1 MEILDLSNVGSDVP
15 SYVRDKM
22 EPGLDQP
29 LTQILLNPNA
39 NYSWYLAKG
48 GLHRYNIAY
57 NEYEGGL
64 YLGSKDNPYLCFIQP
79 KDDKVATLIVHPDCR
94 LVCQFAF
101 HQHPNL
107 TNLSIAAEDKLNIAH
122 DAFSQCPKLQSV
134 SFNCKGHVFL
144 RYSVFQNCPNL
155 EHVRFDEV
163 AQYEFSG
170 HLFASCPKL
179 TRFEFPKGIAQDY
192 VQNRAYD
199 VFQGTPIERLYL
211 PKSLSVVENWF
222 EPTTKV
228 YCELDPKR
236 VASSYHEEEEFE
248 PYHDYYHPGG
258 THTLHISDYGG
269 ANFFGPMT
277 RSEYEKLFPES

>member
-1 MEILDLSNVGSDVP
+1 MTFSLILIVIVCDVMEILDLSNVGSDVP
-15 SYVRDKM
+15 SYVRNKM
-22 EPGLDQP
+22 ESGLDQP

-39 NYSWYLAKG
+39 NYSWYLVKG
-48 GLHRYNIAY
+48 ELRRYNIAY

-64 YLGSKDNPYLCFIQP
+64 YLGSKDNPYLCLIQP
-79 KDDKVATLIVHPDCR
+79 KDDKVTTLIVHPDCR

-107 TNLSIAAEDKLNIAH
+107 TDLSIAAEDELNIAH
-122 DAFSQCPKLQSV
+122 DAFSQCPKLQSI

-155 EHVRFDEV
+155 ENVTFDEM

-199 VFQGTPIERLYL
+199 VFHLIVKPELFDQRAARHSHDQAEDHVCNRDFPAEYARQEHDAAQIHHRRGDQER
-211 PKSLSVVENWF
+211 EGHAQ
-222 EPTTKV
+222 
-228 YCELDPKR
+228 R
-236 VASSYHEEEEFE
+236 
-248 PYHDYYHPGG
+248 
-258 THTLHISDYGG
+258 
-269 ANFFGPMT
+269 
-277 RSEYEKLFPES
+277 